1 MTGIIRSLLSASG
14 EINELIAEIDESN
27 GIAAMAQ
34 FEIKKASK
42 ESTGSID
49 IVYFQRHMVNTNRF
63 RLSFGHS
70 V

>member
-1 MTGIIRSLLSASG
+1 
-14 EINELIAEIDESN
+14 LIAKIDESN
-27 GIAAMAQ
+27 GIAAIAQ
-34 FEIKKASK
+34 FEIEEAPI
-42 ESTGSID
+42 ERQGSID